1 MRDERSEPESPLA
14 LISTLNS
21 PLASPS
27 PSGSPLSFL
36 LSRPPPMLLPGLTPS
51 PARVI
56 QLPRSGGEPI
66 TLSMQPLS
74 LGFHR
79 RLRGRGVVPPQ
90 SPRKVARDSAGKPL
104 RDESGLAVMTSDDRD
119 PDYLNQLDLY
129 HQRVAVLA
137 IVESLRS
144 DSHVSFET
152 QPPASSDAEAWTRY
166 ADALF
171 NEMEVAGLTAGDLA
185 LLSNWTCRLSNLIEG
200 DMQRASANFSSAG
213 PPGST

>member
-1 MRDERSEPESPLA
+1 MQ
-14 LISTLNS
+14 
-21 PLASPS
+21 
-27 PSGSPLSFL
+27 
-36 LSRPPPMLLPGLTPS
+36 LPGLTPS

-56 QLPRSGGEPI
+56 QLPRSSGEPI
-66 TLSMQPLS
+66 SLSMQPLS

-119 PDYLNQLDLY
+119 ADYLNQLDLY
-129 HQRVAVLA
+129 HLRVAVLA

-144 DSHVSFET
+144 DTHVSFQT
-152 QPPASSDAEAWTRY
+152 QPPATNTPEAWTRY
-166 ADALF
+166 ADTLF
-171 NEMEVAGLTAGDLA
+171 DEMEAAGLTAGDLA

-200 DMQRASANFSSAG
+200 DMQRASANFSPAG

>member
-1 MRDERSEPESPLA
+1 
-14 LISTLNS
+14 
-21 PLASPS
+21 
-27 PSGSPLSFL
+27 
-36 LSRPPPMLLPGLTPS
+36 MLLPGLTPS

-104 RDESGLAVMTSDDRD
+104 RDESGLAVMTTDDRD
-119 PDYLNQLDLY
+119 ADFLNELDLY

-137 IVESLRS
+137 IVESLQADPQVTFHTPPPTTS
-144 DSHVSFET
+144 DT
-152 QPPASSDAEAWTRY
+152 TAWTRY

-171 NEMEVAGLTAGDLA
+171 DEMEAAGLTAGDLA

-200 DMQRASANFSSAG
+200 DMQRATANFSSE
-213 PPGST
+213 PPPTPT